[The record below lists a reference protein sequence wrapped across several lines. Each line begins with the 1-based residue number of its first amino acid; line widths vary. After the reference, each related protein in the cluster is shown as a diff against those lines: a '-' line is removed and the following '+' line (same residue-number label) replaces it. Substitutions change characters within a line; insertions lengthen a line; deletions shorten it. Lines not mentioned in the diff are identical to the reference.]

1 MTKKRS
7 DVRRLFATR
16 IVRLFAYGCISLILS
31 IYVQQLGFS
40 DRQIGLLLSMT
51 LIGDT
56 AISLW
61 LTTSADRLGRKRVL
75 IAGSGLMVVG
85 GLAFAWTGNFW
96 ILLAAATVGVISPS
110 GNEVGPFLAVEQA
123 ALAETVA
130 AEARTWTFAWY
141 NLVGSLATAGGS
153 LACGYLVQA
162 LARGHSPTVGNYRI
176 VLYAYALFGL
186 VLGIMFAGL
195 SKRSEASLIRQGFS
209 RFLGLHRSRNVVLK
223 LSALFALDA
232 FAGGL
237 IIQSLMV
244 LWFHSR
250 FGAEPGTL
258 GAIFFGAN
266 LLAGMSA
273 LAAAAIAKRIGLLNT
288 MVFTHVPSNGLLI
301 LIPFMPTLESAVV
314 ILLLRFSISQMDVPA
329 RQSYTAA
336 LVSPDERSAAAG
348 ITGVARTIG
357 PPFRRPSPAFSCQR
371 LGSKAARLSPPASSN
386 CSTMD
391 FSTSPS
397 DTLTSNESVPCPA
410 PL

>member
-1 MTKKRS
+1 MTNDRN

-31 IYVQQLGFS
+31 IYLEQRGFS
-40 DRQIGLLLSMT
+40 GGQVGLLLSMT

-56 AISLW
+56 VISLW

-75 IAGSGLMVVG
+75 MAGSGLMILG
-85 GLAFAWTGNFW
+85 GLVFASTGNFW

-123 ALAETVA
+123 ALAQTVPAET
-130 AEARTWTFAWY
+130 RTWTFAWY

-153 LACGYLVQA
+153 LACGYLLGR
-162 LARGHSPTVGNYRI
+162 LAGGATPTVENYRVI
-176 VLYAYALFGL
+176 FYAYAFFGILLAL
-186 VLGIMFAGL
+186 VFVRL
-195 SKRSEASLIRQGFS
+195 SQASEAGPITRGFA
-209 RFLGLHRSRNVVLK
+209 RFLGLHHSRKIVLR
-223 LSALFALDA
+223 LCSLFALDA

-250 FGAEPGTL
+250 FGAEPATL

-266 LLAGMSA
+266 LLAGISA

-288 MVFTHVPSNGLLI
+288 MVFTHVPSNVLLI
-301 LIPFMPTLESAVV
+301 LIPFMPTLASAVAV
-314 ILLLRFSISQMDVPA
+314 LFLRFSISQMDVPA

-348 ITGVARTIG
+348 IAGVARTIG
-357 PPFRRPSPAFSCQR
+357 AALSPALAGVLLSTPGLEGSPFIAAGALKLLYDGLLYLSFRRVSLP
-371 LGSKAARLSPPASSN
+371 
-386 CSTMD
+386 
-391 FSTSPS
+391 
-397 DTLTSNESVPCPA
+397 
-410 PL
+410 

>member
-357 PPFRRPSPAFSCQR
+357 AAVSPAVAGVLLSTPGLEGGPFI
-371 LGSKAARLSPPASSN
+371 AAGILKLLYDGLLYLSFRHVN
-386 CSTMD
+386 
-391 FSTSPS
+391 
-397 DTLTSNESVPCPA
+397 VQ
-410 PL
+410 

>member
-1 MTKKRS
+1 MTNNRS

-16 IVRLFAYGCISLILS
+16 IIRLFAYGCISLILS
-31 IYVQQLGFS
+31 IYVQQLGYS
-40 DRQIGLLLSMT
+40 NRQIGFLLSMT
-51 LIGDT
+51 LVGDT
-56 AISLW
+56 VISLW

-75 IAGSGLMVVG
+75 IAGSGLMVLG
-85 GLAFAWTGNFW
+85 GLVFAWTGNFW
-96 ILLAAATVGVISPS
+96 ILLAAATIGVISPS

-123 ALAETVA
+123 ALAQTVPAET
-130 AEARTWTFAWY
+130 RTWTFAWY

-153 LACGYLVQA
+153 LACGYFVQG
-162 LARGHSPTVGNYRI
+162 LARGHAPTVENYRI
-176 VLYAYALFGL
+176 VLYAYALFGF
-186 VLGIMFAGL
+186 VLAIVFAGL
-195 SKRSEASLIRQGFS
+195 SERSEASLITPGLS
-209 RFLGLHRSRNVVLK
+209 RFLGLHRSRNVVLR
-223 LSALFALDA
+223 LASLFALDA

-250 FGAEPGTL
+250 FGAEPATL

-266 LLAGMSA
+266 ILAGISA

-301 LIPFMPTLESAVV
+301 LIPFMPTLESAVA
-314 ILLLRFSISQMDVPA
+314 ILFLRFSISQMDVPA

-357 PPFRRPSPAFSCQR
+357 AAVSPAIAGLMLSTPGLDGGPFIAAGILKLLYDGLLYFSFRRVNVQ
-371 LGSKAARLSPPASSN
+371 
-386 CSTMD
+386 
-391 FSTSPS
+391 
-397 DTLTSNESVPCPA
+397 
-410 PL
+410 